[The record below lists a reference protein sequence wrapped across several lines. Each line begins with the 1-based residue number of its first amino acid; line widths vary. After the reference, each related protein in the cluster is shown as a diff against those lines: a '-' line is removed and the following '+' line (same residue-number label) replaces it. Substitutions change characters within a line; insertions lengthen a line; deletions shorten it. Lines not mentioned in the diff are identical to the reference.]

1 MGHGLYRTA
10 ALGAG
15 VTSLSLVRTFCTH
28 GAGSGRRERDT
39 VGYRG
44 LQSLY
49 VALHAPKQA
58 RCREGSFTI
67 HNKSGYC
74 VYR

>member
-15 VTSLSLVRTFCTH
+15 VTSLSLVRTFCTR

-44 LQSLY
+44 GFAVPVCGSAHPKAGKVQGRVLY
-49 VALHAPKQA
+49 HSQ
-58 RCREGSFTI
+58 
-67 HNKSGYC
+67 
-74 VYR
+74 